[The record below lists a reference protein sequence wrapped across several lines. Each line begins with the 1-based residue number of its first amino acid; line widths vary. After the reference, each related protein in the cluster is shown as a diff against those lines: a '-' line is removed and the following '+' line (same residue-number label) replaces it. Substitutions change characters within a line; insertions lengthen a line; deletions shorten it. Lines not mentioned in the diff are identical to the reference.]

1 MLNGEWQ
8 NDRFLSGEIQRTV
21 IDLTGEPQEKTVV
34 PSVETVVVEPD
45 VAKRLTKVTVL
56 GVTSEIDE
64 NISPMNI
71 RKGKT
76 ILGVE
81 GNLEPDKPD
90 QSKVVSPSVEEQ
102 VVRADTGY
110 ELASVTVEGVTSDI
124 DENIQADNIR
134 YGVEILGVVGTME
147 QKEDLD
153 AELTEQDTLL
163 NELDSQIDTLPD
175 REIDLSQ
182 TTATAED
189 VLEGKEFY
197 NVSGEKVAGTY
208 KDMLQR
214 LIDDKKSCQSLFAN
228 YPTEIPYLSRLDMS
242 AVTNMSVMFGNY
254 GGTSL
259 DVTNFDTSNVT
270 KMNSMFNGCP
280 NLTSVDLSSFNT
292 SNVTDISYM
301 FYNCKKLT
309 SVDLSNKDT
318 SNVTDMRN
326 MFTDCYDLKSVNLS
340 GCDFSSVTS
349 LRETFMTNYDLGELN
364 LENANFS
371 NVTSL
376 YYTFYMNNALKV
388 LDLRGFTT
396 SKITQ
401 FYYPFQNLTS
411 LETILGDLDVG
422 SAGTGGWNWVTSIFS
437 GDKNLKNVTLKNIK
451 QTIGIG
457 SGTSWGT
464 LLTNETL
471 INTAQE
477 LWDNT
482 DEVLGG
488 SRKLTLSTTSKNN
501 IANIYVKLIDITDE
515 MIANDPYISNKK
527 PCVVCESTDEG
538 AMTLTE
544 YVISKN
550 WAIA

>member
-1 MLNGEWQ
+1 M
-8 NDRFLSGEIQRTV
+8 DTTKIV
-21 IDLTGEPQEKTVV
+21 EKIKYGNVELKMKTTTLQAKSVD
-34 PSVETVVVEPD
+34 PSVDEQFVLPD
-45 VAKRLTKVTVL
+45 SEYGGLSSVTVK
-56 GVTSEIDE
+56 GVTSVVDK
-64 NISPMNI
+64 NIIPANI
-71 RKGKT
+71 RKGKI

-81 GNLEPDKPD
+81 GDMEPDKPD
-90 QSKVVSPSVEEQ
+90 QSKTVTPTKQEQ
-102 VVRADTGY
+102 EVHADHGY
-110 ELASVTVEGVTSDI
+110 ELLSVTVEGVTSDI

-134 YGVEILGVVGTME
+134 YGVDILGVVGTME

-163 NELDSQIDTLPD
+163 NELDSQIDALPD
-175 REIDLSQ
+175 REIDLSA
-182 TTATAED
+182 TTATADD

-197 NVSGEKVAGTY
+197 NAEGEFVEGSY
-208 KDMLQR
+208 NDMLQR
-214 LIDDKKSCQSLFAN
+214 LIDDKKSCYNLFAN
-228 YPTEIPYLSRLDMS
+228 YPTEIPYLSRLDTS
-242 AVTNMSVMFGNY
+242 AVTDMHYMFANY
-254 GGTSL
+254 AETSL
-259 DVTNFDTSNVT
+259 D
-270 KMNSMFNGCP
+270 
-280 NLTSVDLSSFNT
+280 LSHFNT
-292 SNVTDISYM
+292 SNVTDMQGIFNNCEKLTSVDLSNFNTSNVTNMSYM
-301 FYNCKKLT
+301 FNNCKKLT

-318 SNVTDMRN
+318 SNVTDMSY
-326 MFTDCYDLKSVNLS
+326 MFKGCYDLKSVNLS

-349 LRETFMTNYDLGELN
+349 LVETFYTNYDLEELN
-364 LENANFS
+364 LENTNFS
-371 NVTSL
+371 NVTAL
-376 YYTFYMNNALKV
+376 NRTFSNNNALKV

-396 SKITQ
+396 SKITK
-401 FYYPFQNLTS
+401 FYYPFHWLAS

-422 SAGTGGWNWVTSIFS
+422 GAGTGGFNWVSDIFY
-437 GDKNLKNVTLKNIK
+437 GDENLKNVTLKNIK

-457 SGTSWGT
+457 SGTSYGT

-482 DEVLGG
+482 DNALGG
-488 SRKLTLSTTSKNN
+488 SRTLTLSTASKNN
-501 IANIYVKLIDITDE
+501 IANVYVKLIDITDE